1 MLTRH
6 KNTIR
11 YNMYQALFENKKE
24 KKNNSKILT
33 DKVKVLEPEL
43 RGGSDPSR
51 SINKKLGNRKAKN

>member
-11 YNMYQALFENKKE
+11 YNMYQALFE
-24 KKNNSKILT
+24 KKNYSKILT

-51 SINKKLGNRKAKN
+51 SINKKLCNRKAKN

>member
-1 MLTRH
+1 
-6 KNTIR
+6 
-11 YNMYQALFENKKE
+11 MYQALFENKKE

-51 SINKKLGNRKAKN
+51 SINKKLCNRKAKN